1 MAEHPNE
8 RLARDA
14 FDAIAR
20 GDVEWLTAHMHE
32 DVVFHQGGR
41 FPTAG
46 TYEGRDAVFAHMLAF
61 FELSAESDRTI
72 ADTLKRARENLLAL
86 VGLWQENEAAT
97 HPSYERYKA
106 ARALFLETEDELLAI
121 LGDDVSVEGADP
133 IEKLRRLR
141 EIFLTELSDTPED
154 NLYQQG

>member
-61 FELSAESDRTI
+61 FELVDFSMKMELQDVAATDEHAI
-72 ADTLKRARENLLAL
+72 AL
-86 VGLWQENEAAT
+86 VRVSIDHHGSHLDFDEAHIWRVRDGRTVEMWAV
-97 HPSYERYKA
+97 PKDPYAVDEFFA
-106 ARALFLETEDELLAI
+106 AAA
-121 LGDDVSVEGADP
+121 
-133 IEKLRRLR
+133 
-141 EIFLTELSDTPED
+141 
-154 NLYQQG
+154 